1 MPKNSTIALFGIYPR
16 EMKTCVHT
24 FTFMFI
30 AALFIIAKRPEQLI
44 VLQCVNK
51 QTDTFI

>member
-1 MPKNSTIALFGIYPR
+1 MPKNSTLALVGIYPR
-16 EMKTCVHT
+16 ERETCVHT

-30 AALFIIAKRPEQLI
+30 AALFILAKRCEQPD
-44 VLQCVNK
+44 VLQSVNI